1 MYQCLMS
8 HGFSLYVSITLLQPL
23 VEIQCYKKLN
33 QAYIKRME
41 LGMTEMI
48 EMTEE
53 STSSFQLEY
62 RDKIPIDFKVPL
74 GYADAR
80 HF

>member
-1 MYQCLMS
+1 
-8 HGFSLYVSITLLQPL
+8 
-23 VEIQCYKKLN
+23 
-33 QAYIKRME
+33 ME

-53 STSSFQLEY
+53 STSSFQLED
-62 RDKIPIDFKVPL
+62 RDKIPIDFKVPW